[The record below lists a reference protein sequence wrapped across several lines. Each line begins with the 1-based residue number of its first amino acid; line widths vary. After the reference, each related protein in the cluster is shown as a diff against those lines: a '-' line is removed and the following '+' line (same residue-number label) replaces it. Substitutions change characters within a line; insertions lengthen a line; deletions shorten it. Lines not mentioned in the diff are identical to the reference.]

1 MPQLTVEQAKKRF
14 QGVVIPL
21 TTIFK
26 EDGSLDIDSTQ
37 ENFQWIVD
45 EGGKQGNTIF
55 LAAGSGGD
63 FTTMTTEERKAV
75 IRAAAEVSDG
85 KIPTIAGV
93 QSTDIRVTIELCQ
106 FGEEVGIDL
115 AQISNSFYYDCK
127 EEDVIAWHEEVARNT
142 NLAFAAYSHWY
153 SGSKYDVPADL
164 IGKLLDI
171 PNTIALKW
179 ASPDVNNWHAGITQ
193 FLDRAAVIDNGFLP
207 VLGHQLGARG
217 WISHVPNY
225 YPHHSWK
232 VHELMTQ
239 GRYTEAQILYDEFYI
254 PYGKLLGTI
263 GSQTAG
269 EGVFVRPGLAAA
281 GRHVGISRLPSRDSV
296 VTPEIREAFRKLI
309 EANYGGAIS
318 TAAD

>member
-1 MPQLTVEQAKKRF
+1 MPRLTVEQAKERF

-21 TTIFK
+21 TTIFA
-26 EDGSLDIDSTQ
+26 EDGSLDVDATQ

-45 EGGKQGNTIF
+45 QGAKQGNTVF

-63 FTTMTTEERKAV
+63 FTTMSTDERKAV
-75 IRAAAEVSDG
+75 IRAAAEVSGG

-115 AQISNSFYYDCK
+115 AQISNSYYYDCK
-127 EEDVIAWHEEVARNT
+127 EEDVVAWHEEVARNT
-142 NLAFAAYSHWY
+142 DLAFAAYSHWY
-153 SGSKYDVPADL
+153 SGSKYDVPAAL
-164 IGKLLDI
+164 IGRLLDI

-179 ASPDVNNWHAGITQ
+179 ASPSVDNWYAGITSYQ
-193 FLDRAAVIDNGFLP
+193 DRAAVIDNGFLP
-207 VLGHQLGARG
+207 VLGNRLGAVG

-225 YPHHSWK
+225 YPHHAWM
-232 VHELMTQ
+232 VHDLMTQ
-239 GRYTEAQILYDEFYI
+239 GRHDEAQIAYDEFNV
-254 PYGKLLGTI
+254 PYGKLLDAI

-296 VTPEIREAFRKLI
+296 VTPEIQEAFRRLI
-309 EANYGGAIS
+309 ERAEVA
-318 TAAD
+318 TAAAD

>member
-1 MPQLTVEQAKKRF
+1 MPKLTVEQAKERF

-21 TTIFK
+21 TTIFA
-26 EDGSLDIDSTQ
+26 EDGSLDVDATR

-45 EGGKQGNTIF
+45 QGAGQGNTVF

-75 IRAAAEVSDG
+75 IRAAAEVADG

-93 QSTDIRVTIELCQ
+93 QSTDIRATIELCQ

-115 AQISNSFYYDCK
+115 AQISNAYYYDCK
-127 EEDVIAWHEEVARNT
+127 EEDVVAWHEEVARHT
-142 NLAFAAYSHWY
+142 DLAFAAYSHWY
-153 SGSKYDVPADL
+153 SGSKYDVPAEL
-164 IGKLLDI
+164 IGRLLDI

-179 ASPDVNNWHAGITQ
+179 ASPSIDNWYAGITQ
-193 FLDRAAVIDNGFLP
+193 YGDRAAVIDNGPLP
-207 VLGHQLGARG
+207 VLGHRLGARG

-225 YPHHSWK
+225 YPHHSWR
-232 VHELMTQ
+232 VHDLMTQ
-239 GRYTEAQILYDEFYI
+239 GRYDEAQTLYDEFYA
-254 PYGKLLGTI
+254 PYGRLLEAI
-263 GSQTAG
+263 ASQTAG

-296 VTPEIREAFRKLI
+296 VTPEIRDAFRKLI
-309 EANYGGAIS
+309 ETAEVAS
-318 TAAD
+318 AAAD